1 MGDSQF
7 NAKVLMSSSSA
18 SQYKT
23 KWMHRQ
29 NSDEDPQLGL
39 EDYVSAEANGG
50 LLYAEGELGGKAAT
64 MILPAHQGANMF
76 IRKFSPP
83 MVTYLND
90 IDDQAWTNNE
100 ITSTGA
106 GKVHGLWGSN
116 PGKVSRTFNDLPGH
130 TELRIKAKYWAID
143 SWDGEWG
150 YMYVDGVE
158 QWKGK
163 RSGAHSCTPDFNSYS
178 GSFPNPWGGDKSG
191 HKCFHLIDVTI
202 AHTASYF
209 KLEFKTSI
217 NQGESDEAWGFS
229 NVQLS
234 LDSNCLLPT
243 ALGLEDGGLP

>member
-1 MGDSQF
+1 
-7 NAKVLMSSSSA
+7 
-18 SQYKT
+18 
-23 KWMHRQ
+23 
-29 NSDEDPQLGL
+29 
-39 EDYVSAEANGG
+39 
-50 LLYAEGELGGKAAT
+50 
-64 MILPAHQGANMF
+64 
-76 IRKFSPP
+76 
-83 MVTYLND
+83 
-90 IDDQAWTNNE
+90 
-100 ITSTGA
+100 
-106 GKVHGLWGSN
+106 
-116 PGKVSRTFNDLPGH
+116 
-130 TELRIKAKYWAID
+130 
-143 SWDGEWG
+143 
-150 YMYVDGVE
+150 MYVDGVE

-243 ALGLEDGGLP
+243 ALGLEDGGLSGGWGALADAAEQSISAEEQALLAEAESEAGGAGGGGGGGGSSDGKWEKAVRAELDWAVGEIAEHLRQSVVELAGAGAQGGDIKTEAQAVSC